1 MLNVETLE
9 IMMIMKTATEALT
22 IKNSR
27 NNRGVVVGEKR
38 GEEGGGGGEED
49 TCGMIGVRTRGIKC
63 RGRGGREEEKN
74 FVLVERVKRK
84 TREKRR

>member
-27 NNRGVVVGEKR
+27 NNRGVVVGEER
-38 GEEGGGGGEED
+38 GEEGGGGREED
-49 TCGMIGVRTRGIKC
+49 TCGMIGDRTRGIKW
-63 RGRGGREEEKN
+63 REGGREEEKN
-74 FVLVERVKRK
+74 FVLVEMVKRK
-84 TREKRR
+84 RRGKRR